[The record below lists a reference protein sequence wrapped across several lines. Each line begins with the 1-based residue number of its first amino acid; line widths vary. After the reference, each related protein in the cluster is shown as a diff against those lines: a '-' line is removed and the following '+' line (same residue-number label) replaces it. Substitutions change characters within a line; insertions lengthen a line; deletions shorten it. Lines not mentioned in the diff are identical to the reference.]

1 MLYLNHQIKGVI
13 ALEEMEHFSTRLTK
27 GLKQKMKVEA
37 AKRGIKTQD
46 LVSNIFKDWLEKNEQ
61 KEGK

>member
-1 MLYLNHQIKGVI
+1 MLYLTNQIKGVI

-46 LVSNIFKDWLEKNEQ
+46 LVSKIFKEWLEKNE
-61 KEGK
+61 E